1 MVDGQAYQLVG
12 QADGVPALNGSVVQK
27 LTSFTPTST
36 TFNMQTGPM
45 DVNLTFLSPVEV
57 LYGFVLDVV

>member
-12 QADGVPALNGSVVQK
+12 DESGVPALNGSVTQK
-27 LTSFTPTST
+27 SVFFTPTT
-36 TFNMQTGPM
+36 TAFHLQTGPM

-57 LYGFVLDVV
+57 R